1 MRKFELD
8 NTEGFT
14 QTQLDEMNE
23 KLFAEVSAI
32 EKDYSE
38 DEQWLLND
46 VIADIKKRI
55 CDEQK

>member
-14 QTQLDEMNE
+14 QTQLDAMNV
-23 KLFAEVSAI
+23 KLIAEVEAI
-32 EKDYSE
+32 AGDYSE

-46 VIADIKKRI
+46 VIKTIKERI
-55 CDEQK
+55 LNESN